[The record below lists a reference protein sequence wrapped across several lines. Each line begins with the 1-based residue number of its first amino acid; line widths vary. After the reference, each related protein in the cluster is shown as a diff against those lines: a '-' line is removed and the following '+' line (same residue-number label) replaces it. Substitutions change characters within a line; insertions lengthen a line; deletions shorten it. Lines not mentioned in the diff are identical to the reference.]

1 MSDLVLK
8 KGNFAELATAMGMQ
22 GETSDK
28 SKLGKKIS
36 TLARLKL
43 LSKQL
48 IECLNFA
55 VGSVAV
61 QGKSMSDMQKLMGMS
76 E

>member
-28 SKLGKKIS
+28 SKLGKKTS

-48 IECLNFA
+48 IEGKT
-55 VGSVAV
+55 VVV